1 LDFTPAPGT
10 YDENVGA
17 IQMIFGLFAVILGL
31 ACCAGGVACTVF
43 TIIFLVDDENKSEC
57 WDGAGKAIWTYVI
70 VRMVL
75 GCCSSQCTQT
85 AQSQEVEPE
94 TAAAG
99 AFCSALIVLTL
110 FIYGG
115 VVLIAEDVC
124 DGFKRTGLY
133 QMYYIL
139 YIIDVI
145 FNSLLLCSIA
155 PVIMAAC
162 SGEKKEPRLAL
173 NNDINDVVGVKVDD

>member
-1 LDFTPAPGT
+1 
-10 YDENVGA
+10 
-17 IQMIFGLFAVILGL
+17 
-31 ACCAGGVACTVF
+31 VACTVF

-75 GCCSSQCTQT
+75 GSCSSQCTQT
-85 AQSQEVEPE
+85 AQNQEVEPE

-99 AFCSALIVLTL
+99 AFCSALFMLTL

-155 PVIMAAC
+155 PVIMAALQK
-162 SGEKKEPRLAL
+162 SWQKQWWAKLAL
-173 NNDINDVVGVKVDD
+173 PNDDDELALPNDDDDVVKDDA